1 MQSCSDD
8 IGIEMTTLLLKNAEV
23 LLTMSDEPGPTGDGG
38 HGPRAGGGPGL
49 IADGG
54 LFVRDNVIESVGS
67 TDELPQE
74 ADEVIDASSM
84 IVLPGLINT
93 HHHLY
98 QTLTRALPG
107 AQDVELFDWLK
118 RLYPVWGE
126 MNDEA
131 VYTSAMI
138 GMAELILSGCTTS
151 TDHLYIYPNDSSLDS
166 TIRAAQEIG
175 LRFHPTRGSMS
186 LGVSKGGLP
195 PDGVVEEE
203 DDILADSRRVIE
215 QYHDPK
221 PYSML
226 RVGLAPCSPFS
237 VTGDLMRETAELART
252 SEKVTLHTHVAET
265 ADEETFCIEQ
275 FGARPAEYMRQL
287 GWVGPD
293 VWWAHAIYLNDDE
306 IQMLADTGTGVAHCP
321 TSNMRLGSG
330 IAKVRQ
336 MRDAGVKVGIGVD
349 GSASNDGND
358 LLLEARLAMLLQR
371 VEGGAAAFSVME
383 ALELATSGSAAV
395 IGRDDLGQLA
405 PGMAADFI
413 GIKTD
418 RLEMAGGAVHDPAA
432 SLLLCTAKGVDLSV
446 INGRVVISEGHLED
460 VDLVSVIAKHNEL
473 AGAMA
478 AKHPLH

>member
-1 MQSCSDD
+1 
-8 IGIEMTTLLLKNAEV
+8 MTTLLLRNAQV
-23 LLTMSDEPGPTGDGG
+23 LLTMGEEIMDGG
-38 HGPRAGGGPGL
+38 V
-49 IADGG
+49 
-54 LFVRDNVIESVGS
+54 FVRDNVIEAVGS
-67 TDELPQE
+67 LDELPQE
-74 ADEVIDASSM
+74 ADDVIDAGGM

-107 AQDVELFDWLK
+107 TQDVELFDWLE

-138 GMAELILSGCTTS
+138 GMAELVLSGCTTS
-151 TDHLYIYPNDSSLDS
+151 ADHLYIYPNDSTLDS

-186 LGVSKGGLP
+186 LSQSEGGLP
-195 PDGVVEEE
+195 PDNLVEDEG
-203 DDILADSRRVIE
+203 DILADSRRVIK
-215 QYHDPK
+215 QYHDPA
-221 PYSML
+221 PYSMV

-237 VTGDLMRETAELART
+237 VTGDLMRETAELARA
-252 SEKVTLHTHVAET
+252 SDNVMLHTHVAET
-265 ADEETFCIEQ
+265 ADEEAFCIEQ

-306 IQMLADTGTGVAHCP
+306 IQMLAETGTGVAHCP
-321 TSNMRLGSG
+321 TSNMLLGSG

-336 MRDAGVKVGIGVD
+336 MRDEGVNVGIAVD

-358 LLLEARLAMLLQR
+358 LLLEARMAMLLQR
-371 VEGGAAAFSVME
+371 VDGGADAFEVRE
-383 ALELATSGSAAV
+383 ALELATLGSAAA
-395 IGRDDLGQLA
+395 IGRDDLGKLA

-413 GIKTD
+413 GIRTD
-418 RLEMAGGAVHDPAA
+418 RLEMAGGAIHDPVA
-432 SLLLCTAKGVDLSV
+432 SLMLCNVKGVDLSV
-446 INGRVVISEGHLED
+446 INGRPVVRNGELVGLDLEQ
-460 VDLVSVIAKHNEL
+460 VVAKHNEL
-473 AGAMA
+473 AKGMA
-478 AKHPLH
+478 AKHPLQ

>member
-1 MQSCSDD
+1 M
-8 IGIEMTTLLLKNAEV
+8 
-23 LLTMSDEPGPTGDGG
+23 
-38 HGPRAGGGPGL
+38 
-49 IADGG
+49 
-54 LFVRDNVIESVGS
+54 
-67 TDELPQE
+67 
-74 ADEVIDASSM
+74 IDASGM

-107 AQDVELFDWLK
+107 AQDVELFDWLI

-126 MNDEA
+126 MSDEA
-131 VYTSAMI
+131 VYTSAFI
-138 GMAELILSGCTTS
+138 GMSELVLTGCTTT
-151 TDHLYIYPNDSSLDS
+151 TDHLYIYPNDSTLDS

-186 LGVSKGGLP
+186 LGKSKGGLP
-195 PDGVVEEE
+195 PDHVVEEE

-215 QYHDPK
+215 QYHDPE
-221 PYSML
+221 PFSMV

-237 VTGDLMRETAELART
+237 VTGELMRQTAELARE
-252 SEKVTLHTHVAET
+252 SENVILHTHVAET
-265 ADEETFCIEQ
+265 ADEEAFCLEQ

-306 IQMLADTGTGVAHCP
+306 IQMLAETGTGVAHCP

-336 MRDAGVKVGIGVD
+336 MRDAGVNVGIAVD

-358 LLLEARLAMLLQR
+358 LLLEARMALLLQR
-371 VEGGAAAFSVME
+371 VEGGADAFGVLE
-383 ALELATSGSAAV
+383 ALELATLGSAAV
-395 IGRDDLGQLA
+395 IGRGDLGRLE
-405 PGMAADFI
+405 PGKAADFI

-418 RLEMAGGAVHDPAA
+418 RLAMAGGAVHDPVA
-432 SLLLCTAKGVDLSV
+432 SLLLCTTSGVDLSV
-446 INGRVVISEGHLED
+446 INGRQVVSDGELAD
-460 VDLVSVIAKHNEL
+460 VDLERTIARHNEL
-473 AGAMA
+473 AAGMA
-478 AKHPLH
+478 AKHPLS

>member
-1 MQSCSDD
+1 
-8 IGIEMTTLLLKNAEV
+8 MTTLLVHNAEL
-23 LLTMSDEPGPTGDGG
+23 LLTMGDQPTQI
-38 HGPRAGGGPGL
+38 AGGG
-49 IADGG
+49 
-54 LFVRDNVIESVGS
+54 LFIRDNVIEAAGPSN
-67 TDELPQE
+67 ELPQE
-74 ADEVIDASSM
+74 ADEQIDARGM

-107 AQDVELFDWLK
+107 AQDVELFDWLT

-131 VYTSAMI
+131 VYTSAVI
-138 GMAELILSGCTTS
+138 GMAELVLSGCTTS
-151 TDHLYIYPNDSSLDS
+151 TDHLYIYPNDSTLDS

-186 LGVSKGGLP
+186 LGRSKGGLP
-195 PDGVVEEE
+195 PDHVVEEE
-203 DDILADSRRVIE
+203 DQILADSRRVID
-215 QYHDPK
+215 QYHDPR

-237 VTGDLMRETAELART
+237 VTGDLMRKTADLARA
-252 SEKVTLHTHVAET
+252 SENVLLHTHVAET
-265 ADEETFCIEQ
+265 ADEENFCLEQ

-287 GWVGPD
+287 GWVGSD

-321 TSNMRLGSG
+321 TSNMRLGAG

-336 MRDAGVKVGIGVD
+336 MRDAGVKVGIAVD

-358 LLLEARLAMLLQR
+358 LLLETRMALLLQR
-371 VEGGAAAFSVME
+371 VEGGASAFGVME
-383 ALELATSGSAAV
+383 ALELATLGSATV
-395 IGRDDLGQLA
+395 IGREDLGKLA

-418 RLEMAGGAVHDPAA
+418 RLAMAGGAVHDPAA
-432 SLLLCTAKGVDLSV
+432 SLLLCATQGVDLSV
-446 INGRVVISEGHLED
+446 INGRVVVAEGQLRDIDLEG
-460 VDLVSVIAKHNEL
+460 VIAKHNQL

-478 AKHPLH
+478 ARHPYNEERRNS

>member
-1 MQSCSDD
+1 
-8 IGIEMTTLLLKNAEV
+8 MTTLLIRNAEL
-23 LLTMSDEPGPTGDGG
+23 LLTMDSGKIENGWVLTQDNQIEAVGP
-38 HGPRAGGGPGL
+38 
-49 IADGG
+49 ADQ
-54 LFVRDNVIESVGS
+54 
-67 TDELPQE
+67 LPE
-74 ADEVIDASSM
+74 RADEVIDASGM

-107 AQDVELFDWLK
+107 AQDVELFDWLN

-126 MNDEA
+126 MDDEA
-131 VYTSAMI
+131 VYTSALV

-151 TDHLYIYPNDSSLDS
+151 TDHLYIYPNDSTLDA
-166 TIRAAQEIG
+166 TIRAAGEIG

-186 LGVSKGGLP
+186 LGQSKGGLP
-195 PDGVVEEE
+195 PDHLVEGE
-203 DDILADSRRVIE
+203 DAILADSRRVIE
-215 QYHDPK
+215 QYHDPG
-221 PYSML
+221 PLSMV

-237 VTGDLMRETAELART
+237 VTADLMRETAELARR
-252 SEKVTLHTHVAET
+252 SENVILHTHVAET
-265 ADEETFCIEQ
+265 LDEEVFCLDR

-321 TSNMRLGSG
+321 TSNMLLGAG

-336 MRDAGVKVGIGVD
+336 MRDQGVKVGIAVD

-358 LLLEARLAMLLQR
+358 LILETRMAMLLQR
-371 VEGGAAAFSVME
+371 VEGGAAAFGVME
-383 ALELATSGSAAV
+383 ALELATLGSAAV
-395 IGRDDLGQLA
+395 IGRDDLGRLA

-418 RLEMAGGAVHDPAA
+418 RLAMAGGAVHDPAA
-432 SLLLCTAKGVDLSV
+432 ALLLCTAKGVDLSV
-446 INGRVVISEGHLED
+446 INGRVVVRNGELIGLDLER
-460 VDLVSVIAKHNEL
+460 VIARHNEL
-473 AGAMA
+473 ARGMA
-478 AKHPLH
+478 EKHPVG